1 MKSNLSLTRSL
12 KGEVQGE
19 VQGELLLSRL
29 KYKMTDDRKSKVD
42 TLLQQ
47 VNRYQSGR
55 LTIFLGAAPGV
66 GKTYAMLVR
75 ARDLLQQNQ
84 DVVIGYIETHGREE
98 TEKLLENLPIIPRKK
113 IKYQNH
119 ELEEMDLDAVL
130 QQRPK
135 IVLVD
140 EFAHQN
146 VPGSRHEKR
155 WQDVNELLD
164 AGIDVFTTMNIQ
176 HLESLNDVVLK
187 ITGIRVKET
196 VPDRV
201 LERIRDIR
209 LIDLPVNE
217 LLERLNQGKVY
228 VPEQIQHALHGFF
241 NNSNLSALREL
252 AMQTVAD
259 HVEIDVREN
268 FVLQGQ
274 TPIPLNHHVLVLID
288 DMGTA
293 EALVRTGCRIAE
305 KRAAKWLVVAFSHSH
320 QSSFS
325 LNSPQHGQDS
335 SRNNEIERAFNLARQ
350 LGGMTEILYGAAQA
364 KVLIDFAIERGTST
378 LVMAQEPPRAV
389 LLRAWRPSLMQ
400 RILQTEPSFEV
411 SVVPLQQ
418 VQRAQPSRSVKNYLL
433 SLQESTLVLVTT
445 FMSIF
450 LAKFGEHFLGVEEL
464 SVIFI
469 TAVVFVASRTRMIA
483 AVCSALIFFLAY
495 NFVFIAPRYTLQISA
510 HQGVVTVVAFLAAAL
525 IASRLASRLREQVVA
540 LKAANRYNSIMQDLG
555 QKLSVAVSLNDVL
568 DIGRNSLEKN
578 LDAEVWIK
586 LKDQT
591 QQPEN
596 SLTITEKEKISADWS
611 IKHQQASGRFTQTL
625 TESAWWFIP
634 LLGSKQC
641 IGVLGLKFSEDSQLN
656 AEQKQ
661 LAESMIEYIAQALL
675 RTQLSKELEN
685 ANVTT
690 ETEKLRSA
698 LLSSVSHDLRSPL
711 AAMIGA
717 AETLTHYRHGMNEQD
732 QNSLLEAIHL
742 EGERLDRYI
751 QNLLDMTRLGH
762 EGLSLKRDWIGVD
775 ELVGSAM
782 RRLKRYI
789 PQAQFVLHMPEE
801 SLNLYVHAALIE
813 QAIFNVLENATK
825 FSPEDLPVTIDVLQ
839 IDDTHL
845 EIAISDQ
852 GMGIPEEER
861 SQIFDMFYT
870 MQRGDRGQY
879 GTGLGLTI
887 VKAII
892 GAHMGQI
899 SASAG
904 PKQRGTCVRMVLP
917 IQQISA

>member
-1 MKSNLSLTRSL
+1 
-12 KGEVQGE
+12 
-19 VQGELLLSRL
+19 
-29 KYKMTDDRKSKVD
+29 MTDERNNKVD
-42 TLLQQ
+42 TLLNQ

-55 LTIFLGAAPGV
+55 LTLFLGAAPGV

-75 ARDLLQQNQ
+75 ARDLFQQHQNI
-84 DVVIGYIETHGREE
+84 VIGYIETHGREE
-98 TEKLLENLPIIPRKK
+98 TEVLLQDLPIIPRKK
-113 IKYQNH
+113 IQYQSH
-119 ELEEMDLDAVL
+119 VLEEMDIDAIL
-130 QQRPK
+130 LQRPS

-176 HLESLNDVVLK
+176 HLESLNDVVLQ

-196 VPDRV
+196 VPDRM
-201 LERIRDIR
+201 LQRIRDIR

-217 LLERLNQGKVY
+217 LLERLSQGKVY

-252 AMQTVAD
+252 AIQTVAD
-259 HVEIDVREN
+259 HVDIDVREN

-274 TPIPLNHHVLVLID
+274 TPIPLNQHILVLID
-288 DMGTA
+288 VPGTA
-293 EALVRTGCRIAE
+293 EALVRAGCRLAE
-305 KRAAKWLVVAFSHSH
+305 KRGAKWIVAAFSHPQ
-320 QSSFS
+320 QSSLS
-325 LNSPQHGQDS
+325 LQIGQHAQNN
-335 SRNNEIERAFNLARQ
+335 SRNREIESAFNLARQ
-350 LGGMTEILYGAAQA
+350 MGGMTEILYGQA
-364 KVLIDFAIERGTST
+364 HPKMLNSFAIERGIST
-378 LVMAQEPPRAV
+378 LVLAQQQQAG
-389 LLRAWRPSLMQ
+389 LKQLWRKSLMQ
-400 RILQTEPSFEV
+400 QIMDTQPSYEV
-411 SVVPLQQ
+411 SVVPLQAAP
-418 VQRAQPSRSVKNYLL
+418 RPALPHSAKHYLL
-433 SLQESTLVLVTT
+433 NVKETVFVLVTT
-445 FMSIF
+445 CISI
-450 LAKFGEHFLGVEEL
+450 LVAQLGERFLGVEEL

-469 TAVVFVASRTRMIA
+469 TAVVFVASQTRMLA
-483 AVCSALIFFLAY
+483 AVFSALIFFLAY
-495 NFVFIAPRYTLQISA
+495 NFVFIAPRFTFQISA
-510 HQGVVTVVAFLAAAL
+510 HQGVVTVVSFLAAAL
-525 IASRLASRLREQVVA
+525 IASRLASRLREQVLA

-555 QKLSVAVSLNDVL
+555 QKLSVAVNFEDVL
-568 DIGRNSLEKN
+568 SIGRLSLEKN
-578 LDAEVWIK
+578 LNADVWIK
-586 LKDQT
+586 LNAQAPHAD
-591 QQPEN
+591 N
-596 SLTITEKEKISADWS
+596 RIALSDKEKISSDWS
-611 IKHQQASGRFTQTL
+611 IKNLQASGRFTQTL
-625 TESAWWFIP
+625 TESAWWFLP
-634 LLGSKQC
+634 LLASKQC
-641 IGVLGLKFSEDSQLN
+641 IGVIGLRFPADMRLRS
-656 AEQKQ
+656 EQKQ
-661 LAESMIEYIAQALL
+661 LSETMIEYIAQALL
-675 RTQLSKELEN
+675 RTQLTKELEQ

-711 AAMIGA
+711 ASMIGS
-717 AETLTHYRHGMNEQD
+717 AETLSLYRQNMSDED

-782 RRLKRYI
+782 RRLKRYL
-789 PQAQFVLHMPEE
+789 PQVLLSLNMPEE

-813 QAIFNVLENATK
+813 QAIFNVLENAAK
-825 FSPEDLPVTIDVLQ
+825 FSPPDQAVTIEVLRLDQ
-839 IDDTHL
+839 DNIL
-845 EIAISDQ
+845 ISICDQ
-852 GMGIPEEER
+852 GEGIPEEER
-861 SQIFDMFYT
+861 SRIFDMFYT

-899 SASAG
+899 SATSA
-904 PKQRGTCVRMVLP
+904 KNNRGTCVRMILP